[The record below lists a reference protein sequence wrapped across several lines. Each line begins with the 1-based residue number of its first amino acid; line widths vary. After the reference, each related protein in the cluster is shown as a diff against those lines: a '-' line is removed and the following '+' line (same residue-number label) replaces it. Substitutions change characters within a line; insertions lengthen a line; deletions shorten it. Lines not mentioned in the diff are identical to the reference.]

1 MEKNKSS
8 KLGKPEGHRGRLRQK
23 FLDFGLE
30 KLTDDEI
37 VELLLTLAT
46 PRKDCKLIA
55 RTALK
60 QFGNLAGVLDA
71 PVDDLQKVPGIGP
84 TNAFGVRLIQS
95 IARKFLRE
103 KIIREDYINSFSD
116 VLDYF
121 SHTLRGQRK
130 ESFHILFLNSQN
142 AILHEE
148 RISTGSPTHVTFYP
162 RQIIEKALNHG
173 ATNIVLAHNHP
184 GGASEPSKNDI
195 YITRQLYFA
204 ARLTELWVREH
215 LIFAPNGY
223 YSFLNEGLIEKF
235 EKEYE
240 KFHKNMRK

>member
-1 MEKNKSS
+1 MDENKNRKQ
-8 KLGKPEGHRGRLRQK
+8 KKPEGHRGRLRQK

-46 PRKDCKLIA
+46 PRKDCKMIA
-55 RTALK
+55 REALK
-60 QFGNLAGVLDA
+60 RFGSLAGVLDA
-71 PVDDLQKVPGIGP
+71 SIDDLKKVGGIGP

-103 KIIREDYINSFSD
+103 KIIREDYMNSFSD

-121 SHTLRGQRK
+121 SHTLRREKK

-148 RISTGSPTHVTFYP
+148 RLSTGSPTHVTFHP
-162 RQIIEKALNHG
+162 RQIIEKALSHG
-173 ATNIVLAHNHP
+173 ATSLVLAHNHP
-184 GGASEPSKNDI
+184 GGGPEPSKHDI

-204 ARLTELWVREH
+204 ARLTELWIREH
-215 LIFAPNGY
+215 LIISKDGY
-223 YSFLNEGLIEKF
+223 YSFLNKGRIEQF

>member
-1 MEKNKSS
+1 MDDKKSLNQ
-8 KLGKPEGHRGRLRQK
+8 KKPDGHRGRLRQK
-23 FLDFGLE
+23 FLDFGIE

-55 RTALK
+55 RDALK
-60 QFGNLAGVLDA
+60 RFGSLAGVLDA
-71 PVDDLQKVPGIGP
+71 SVDDLKKVDGIGP

-103 KIIREDYINSFSD
+103 KIIREDYLNSFSD

-121 SHTLRGQRK
+121 SHTLRREKK

-148 RISTGSPTHVTFYP
+148 RLSTGSPTHVTFFP
-162 RQIIEKALNHG
+162 RQIIEKALTHG
-173 ATNIVLAHNHP
+173 ATSLVLAHNHP
-184 GGASEPSKNDI
+184 GGDAQPSKHDI

-204 ARLTELWVREH
+204 ARLTELWIREH
-215 LIFAPNGY
+215 LIFSNNGF
-223 YSFLNEGLIEKF
+223 YSFLNEGLIDQF